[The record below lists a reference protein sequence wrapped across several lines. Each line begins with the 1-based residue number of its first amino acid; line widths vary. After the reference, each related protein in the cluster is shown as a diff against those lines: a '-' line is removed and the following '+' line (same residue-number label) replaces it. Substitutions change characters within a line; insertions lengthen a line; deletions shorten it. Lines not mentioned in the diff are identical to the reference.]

1 MKYVNN
7 KVEDIKI
14 AYVGGGSRRW
24 ARTLMSDLVAASD
37 VSGSVYLYDVDY
49 EAAQDNEKIGN
60 LYNNAEGAKT
70 TWNYKAVPTIG
81 EALTGADFVVIS
93 ILPGTFDQMEID
105 VHTPEKYGIY
115 QSVGDT
121 AGPGG
126 IIRSLRN
133 LPMIEEIALAV
144 KEYCPNAW
152 VINFTNPMTVTVR
165 MLYKV
170 FPEIKAFGCCHE
182 VFGTQALI
190 SAILKEKYGV
200 EVSREKIDINVI
212 GVNHFTWVNE
222 AHYKNYDIKKEY
234 AEFVDKYYE
243 TGYMRDND
251 SAWEPGP
258 HARAE
263 RVKFD
268 LFKKYGAFA
277 SAGDRHLAEF
287 IDGNEYLKDPDT
299 VNFWK
304 FGLTPVSWRK
314 DLTKNRKQESKD
326 LASGKTKVEIF
337 DTKEEGVLMIRAI
350 LGLGDM
356 ITNVNLPNKGQIPNL
371 PEDTVVETNASFRT
385 DSVKPVT
392 AGNIPEN
399 LLPLMAHIVNEQELV
414 VEAAYKKDLNL
425 AFEAF
430 KNDNL
435 VKAKCTEEQARE
447 LFDEMVEKTKE
458 YLTCYFK

>member
-1 MKYVNN
+1 
-7 KVEDIKI
+7 
-14 AYVGGGSRRW
+14 
-24 ARTLMSDLVAASD
+24 MSDLVAASD
-37 VSGSVYLYDVDY
+37 ISGSVYLYDIDF

-70 TWNYKAVPTIG
+70 TWNYKAVQTIG
-81 EALTGADFVVIS
+81 EALTGADFVVVS

-165 MLYKV
+165 MLYKA

-182 VFGTQALI
+182 VFGTQALV
-190 SAILKEKYGV
+190 SLILKEKYGI
-200 EVSREKIDINVI
+200 EVPRQDVDINVI

-222 AHYKNYDIKKEY
+222 AHYQNYDIKKEY

-243 TGYMRDND
+243 TGYTGND
-251 SAWEPGP
+251 ASAWEPGP
-258 HARAE
+258 FACAE
-263 RVKFD
+263 RVKLD

-277 SAGDRHLAEF
+277 AAGDRHLAEF

-314 DLTKNRKQESKD
+314 ELTKNRKQESKD

-350 LGLGDM
+350 LGLNDM
-356 ITNVNLPNKGQIPNL
+356 ITNVNLPNRGQIPNL
-371 PEDTVVETNASFRT
+371 PADAVVETNASFRT

-435 VKAKCTEEQARE
+435 VKAKCNEAQARE